1 MNIAVIGSGGREH
14 AIAHKISESLKDYYQ
29 KDDKLYIIPGN
40 AGTAFVGINVQIK
53 VDNKEEILEF
63 CKNNTI
69 ELVVI
74 GPEQPL
80 VDGLSDFLKNNGI
93 LVFGPSAEAARI
105 ESEKAFAKAL
115 MKKYN
120 IPSAD
125 YVEYNQN
132 EIGQCL
138 NHLKTISYPIVL
150 KANGLAAGK
159 GVIICTGY
167 KEAEKS
173 INDFFVNRVF
183 GEAGSKVVIEE
194 FLEGDEAS
202 IFAITD
208 GIDYICLPAAQ
219 DHKRIGDND
228 TGKNTGG
235 MGSYAPTP
243 LITTELLLEIEER
256 IIQPTL
262 LGMRKEGF
270 KFQGCL
276 YCGLMITKDGP
287 KVIEFNCR
295 FGDPETQ
302 SVLPLLEGDFIK
314 LLLSC
319 AKGSLDKKSVKY
331 NGGASVCVI
340 AASSGYPDKYESGFE
355 ILGLDSIDKETTTV
369 FHSGTKIID
378 NKVLSNG
385 GRVLG
390 VTSFNNDN
398 NILKAIETAYQEI
411 SKIEFKNMVYRKD
424 IGKKAFKY

>member
-29 KDDKLYIIPGN
+29 KDDKLFIIPGN

-125 YVEYNQN
+125 YIEYNQN
-132 EIGQCL
+132 EIEQCL
-138 NHLKTISYPIVL
+138 TNLKTISYPIVL

-159 GVIICTGY
+159 GVIICTEY
-167 KEAEKS
+167 REAEKS
-173 INDFFVNRVF
+173 INDFFVNRIF

-194 FLEGDEAS
+194 FLKGDEAS

-243 LITTELLLEIEER
+243 LITKELLLEIEER

-270 KFQGCL
+270 KFEGCL

-355 ILGLDSIDKETTTV
+355 IHGLDSIDKETTTV